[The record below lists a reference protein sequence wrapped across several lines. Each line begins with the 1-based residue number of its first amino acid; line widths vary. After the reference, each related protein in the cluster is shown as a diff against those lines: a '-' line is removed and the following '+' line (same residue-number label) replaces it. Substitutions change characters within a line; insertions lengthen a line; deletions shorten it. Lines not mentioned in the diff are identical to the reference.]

1 MHLEIEQT
9 KQKWDKEDKGKYFK
23 ITKTWNLL
31 LNMNSMLDS
40 ISKLL
45 SNSNGKDKVMRIIS
59 YSAMFISSS
68 RLVSKTS
75 LITLA
80 SQLSYAR
87 MILRLFDDLPM
98 LKYNIDCIKKSSSG
112 DFSIDLLI
120 RIINLVDQ
128 LYYPV
133 EHLVQIPI
141 TRVNL
146 RWKLLF

>member
-1 MHLEIEQT
+1 
-9 KQKWDKEDKGKYFK
+9 
-23 ITKTWNLL
+23 
-31 LNMNSMLDS
+31 MLDS

-87 MILRLFDDLPM
+87 MMLRLFDDLPR
-98 LKYNIDCIKKSSSG
+98 
-112 DFSIDLLI
+112 DLCSK
-120 RIINLVDQ
+120 N
-128 LYYPV
+128 
-133 EHLVQIPI
+133 
-141 TRVNL
+141 
-146 RWKLLF
+146 